1 MRLARFA
8 APVFRALLAWPL
20 DVQAQQRGRVRR
32 SEVPAHRRRLS
43 FAATICTLF
52 GLLSGCAGT
61 VAGSPPWAGTYE
73 GVAYAYNQTT
83 GLTLVLRPSGEQVMG
98 RWTTGDGHAGTLIA
112 IETGP
117 GTLTLQGRQ
126 DQPTV
131 RQNLSGL
138 VTYGETTQGYIL
150 TGRFDYWACTSCE
163 NSGARTA
170 TGISTGS
177 RRPSDSGVRWGQ
189 ARLGEYRWIWL
200 SGRACE
206 HSGSCPAERRPF

>member
-20 DVQAQQRGRVRR
+20 DVQAQQRGRVPSGRVQPIAGDYR
-32 SEVPAHRRRLS
+32 SWRVSVRSSVSSRGVQVRWQGHHR
-43 FAATICTLF
+43 
-52 GLLSGCAGT
+52 GGT
-61 VAGSPPWAGTYE
+61 CE

-83 GLTLVLRPSGEQVMG
+83 GLTLVLRPSGEQIMG

-150 TGRFDYWACTSCE
+150 TGRFDYW
-163 NSGARTA
+163 GVHLVRK
-170 TGISTGS
+170 S
-177 RRPSDSGVRWGQ
+177 RRPNGGWNLF
-189 ARLGEYRWIWL
+189 RLTPTIR
-200 SGRACE
+200 
-206 HSGSCPAERRPF
+206 